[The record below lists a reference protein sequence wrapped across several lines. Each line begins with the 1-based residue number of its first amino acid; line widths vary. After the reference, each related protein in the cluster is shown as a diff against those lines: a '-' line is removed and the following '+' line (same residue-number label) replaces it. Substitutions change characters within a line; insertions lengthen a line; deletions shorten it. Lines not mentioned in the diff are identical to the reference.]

1 MEYDR
6 LTAKNSELQSELN
19 KAAEALKLSNQE
31 RDSLLSKLEQEE
43 KSKQAMS
50 SELTQVVYCPF
61 LHLT

>member
-6 LTAKNSELQSELN
+6 LTAKNSELHSEFN

-50 SELTQVVYCPF
+50 SELTQVNNMAC
-61 LHLT
+61 